1 MKKNVFLKGA
11 IILIIFNLIGKVL
24 GAVYR
29 IPLAKI
35 VGSVGMGQYQLTFP
49 LYCLILTISTS
60 GIPVAIS
67 KLVAEYNGQKRFND
81 SKKIL
86 KTSILFLT
94 VISFVGAL
102 IVVFGAKAISKMQGN
117 PDAYICYYGIAPAIL
132 FVGVLSAFRG
142 YFQGI
147 FNMSPTAVSQVIEQ
161 VTKLFFGLIICY
173 FLRNDVI
180 KASAGATLAVTL
192 SEVVALFYLVKK
204 SKKEL
209 SIARIFKQKIA
220 FKPIVKNVLPIMATT
235 LIMPIIKMVDSF
247 LILNVVGSYLTNAT
261 AYYGLYSGAVESIVS
276 LPVSVCYAIAVT
288 SIPIVSKAKKENEDL
303 KKHFKK
309 SIYLTVFTAIIL
321 SAVTLLFSNFSIN
334 LLYKG
339 LSESERLTAGNML
352 KLSSLTVIFLPIMQ
366 TSIALINAI
375 GKYKVSLFSGS
386 VMAIV
391 KIISSYLLLKNPSI
405 NVYGAILSDIL
416 SYFVA
421 CFINLSYIIYSVTT
435 KNKIKTQVKVQNV

>member
-1 MKKNVFLKGA
+1 MAKNKLVKGA
-11 IILIIFNLIGKVL
+11 LVLSLGGIITKVI

-29 IPLAKI
+29 VPLTNILGAEGI
-35 VGSVGMGQYQLTFP
+35 GIYQMVFP
-49 LYCLILTISTS
+49 LYAILLTFSSTGVPS
-60 GIPVAIS
+60 GIS
-67 KLVAEYNGQKRFND
+67 KLIADGENPQKVLKSSIVLFSGLGLILGLLMAVFSR
-81 SKKIL
+81 KIAIFQGDKNAYL
-86 KTSILFLT
+86 AYLF
-94 VISFVGAL
+94 ISPA
-102 IVVFGAKAISKMQGN
+102 VVFVSLIS
-117 PDAYICYYGIAPAIL
+117 C
-132 FVGVLSAFRG
+132 FRG

-192 SEVVALFYLVKK
+192 SEVVALFYLIKK
-204 SKKEL
+204 SKKDL